1 MIERNLGNA
10 TDKQIKADQSL
21 AKADYINMW
30 HLPPLADPGPRRLY
44 LGEVIYFP
52 RKSSMLVRLRHPESQ
67 KMMSLGKTSKDGTE
81 IVFSDGYLEVWL
93 LGEWWI
99 PASYLLQ
106 LDLLDRLFFLSSSPS
121 SVISFNTWVSK
132 HGVVK
137 EEKNSWIVE
146 YNIKRM
152 IR

>member
-1 MIERNLGNA
+1 
-10 TDKQIKADQSL
+10 
-21 AKADYINMW
+21 
-30 HLPPLADPGPRRLY
+30 
-44 LGEVIYFP
+44 
-52 RKSSMLVRLRHPESQ
+52 MLVRLRHPESQ

-99 PASYLLQ
+99 PASYLLE

-121 SVISFNTWVSK
+121 SVISFNTWVST